1 MTLDW
6 LSAYLIFAVF
16 TVVVTIGLA
25 QLLHLQMGLA
35 GIGNFGIVGFFGL
48 GMYACGVLQVRLP
61 WPDSWGLVWPFL
73 ISLVLAVVISG
84 LAGVLIGWMISDL
97 NSDGILV
104 GTMGFASII
113 YYLSLTEKALTGGA
127 EGMAVPDY
135 PFDIGSGKANSLTWL
150 GILVVVVAAILYYVY
165 RVHRSPYGRLLV
177 ATGQNEP
184 LARSL
189 GKPTFRTKLVMFSI
203 GSAGMGLLGGL
214 HEVMLHFIRPTELGI
229 EVTLAAMV
237 GLVLGGSARVW
248 GAVVGTLLTAGLFDI
263 VVQLY
268 LPLPASWYHQAMP
281 VVREMV
287 FGALLIAV
295 LLIRPLGVLGD
306 MRRDKFVRRPGS
318 D

>member
-1 MTLDW
+1 MSLDW
-6 LSAYLIFAVF
+6 LSAYLIYALF
-16 TVVVTIGLA
+16 TVAGTIGLG

-48 GMYACGVLQVRLP
+48 GMYVYGVIVVRVP
-61 WPDSWGLVWPFL
+61 WPDSMGTWLPFF
-73 ISLVLAVVISG
+73 IAVAAAVIASY
-84 LAGVLIGWMISDL
+84 LAGLLIGWLISNL
-97 NSDGILV
+97 EGDGVLV
-104 GTMGFASII
+104 GTLGFATVVYS
-113 YYLSLTEKALTGGA
+113 LSLSEKRWTRGA
-127 EGMAVPDY
+127 EGMAVPE
-135 PFDIGSGKANSLTWL
+135 PFFLGTKETSLVWL
-150 GILVVVVAAILYYVY
+150 AVIIVAVAVITFYVA
-165 RVHRSPYGRLLV
+165 RVHRSPYGRALI

-189 GKPTFRTKLVMFSI
+189 GKPTRRTKLSLFAL
-203 GSAGMGLLGGL
+203 GSAGMGLMGALFA
-214 HEVMLHFIRPTELGI
+214 VMNHFIRPTEIGI

-248 GAVVGTLLTAGLFDI
+248 GAVVGTILTAGLFDI

-268 LPLPASWYHQAMP
+268 LPLPDSWYQETMP

-287 FGALLIAV
+287 FGAMLMAV

-318 D
+318 A